1 MKNKLVMA
9 MITVVLATE
18 CFAGCSKKTIENS
31 AASNASVL
39 EENEKEA
46 DKFLEMLDLIKEMLE
61 NISEDTE
68 KESGTEI
75 SETTENTSDAQT
87 QKYIV
92 ENQEYVYS
100 TYGDIGQLGEDGNYY
115 NSDYPGKDAYEVPI
129 FETTADL
136 THDGIADLVSVVGYG
151 SEPDE
156 AVDDVISNSSYG
168 CYVKVY
174 RGTKDGEYESH
185 PRFISRNFHLSHA
198 GNGTIC
204 LSKMDYLLISTT
216 YEMQGTAQY
225 DFAAFYVDD
234 EKGIMIEDTY
244 GVEFAVD
251 KDEHQDWNE
260 CTHRED
266 VVPLLQEKM
275 TPYLDDSTL
284 LLSLDIDNGALYSC
298 DGKTLE
304 GNDFFDQIWERN
316 Y

>member
-9 MITVVLATE
+9 MITVVFASE

-46 DKFLEMLDLIKEMLE
+46 
-61 NISEDTE
+61 EDA
-68 KESGTEI
+68 KK
-75 SETTENTSDAQT
+75 TENAPDAQT
-87 QKYIV
+87 EKYVV

-100 TYGDIGQLGEDGNYY
+100 TYSDIGQLGEEGNYY
-115 NSDYPGKDAYEVPI
+115 NSDYPGKDAYEVPV
-129 FETTADL
+129 FETTADI

-151 SEPDE
+151 GEPD
-156 AVDDVISNSSYG
+156 ATVDDVVSNSSYG

-174 RGTKDGEYESH
+174 RGTKDREYERY

-204 LSKMDYLLISTT
+204 LSKKDNLDYLLISTT

-234 EKGIMIEDTY
+234 EKGIVIDDTY

-251 KDEHQDWNE
+251 KDEHPDWNE

-275 TPYLDDSTL
+275 THYLKDSML

-298 DGKTLE
+298 EEKTLE
-304 GNDFFDQIWERN
+304 GNAQKNKNKTGETKQET
-316 Y
+316 